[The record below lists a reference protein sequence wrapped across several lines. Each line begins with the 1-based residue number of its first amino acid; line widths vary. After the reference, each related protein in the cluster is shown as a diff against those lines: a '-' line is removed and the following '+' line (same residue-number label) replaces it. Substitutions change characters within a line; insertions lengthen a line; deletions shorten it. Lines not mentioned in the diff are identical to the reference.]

1 MRPAQ
6 KPDLPYQHPSPPRHQ
21 QHLHLSLRQSR
32 YGPLALLSLF
42 PPTLMAS
49 PVVRGSP
56 AHRHRH
62 RQRRPRRLR
71 ASRLSVHAES
81 ARDLQDAARLL
92 RSVKR
97 GVTVVENGV
106 VSVHAQAGLS
116 DRQRVP
122 ADARKWR
129 EILLTRSVSSTRR
142 GGASNAP
149 CKPFAAF
156 RTRSWNR
163 TW

>member
-1 MRPAQ
+1 MRATQ
-6 KPDLPYQHPSPPRHQ
+6 KPDLPDQHSTPTRHQ
-21 QHLHLSLRQSR
+21 QHPHLPLRQPR
-32 YGPLALLSLF
+32 YGPLAILSLF

-49 PVVRGSP
+49 PVVRRSS
-56 AHRHRH
+56 AHRRRH
-62 RQRRPRRLR
+62 CQCRSRGVR
-71 ASRLSVHAES
+71 ASRLPIHAES
-81 ARDLQDAARLL
+81 ARNLQDAARLL

-97 GVTVVENGV
+97 GVTVIEDRF
-106 VSVHAQAGLS
+106 VSVHAQAGMS

-142 GGASNAP
+142 GGTSSDP
-149 CKPFAAF
+149 YKLFPAF
-156 RTRSWNR
+156 RTRSWNH